1 MRLGVK
7 EHGQALIETAITL
20 PVIFTLLLGYL
31 AVLIRIESQVELDTA
46 TSLAAAACASAP
58 AGSTTCHDWAQA
70 TFQGTLQQYPYITGP
85 GGAGQPVLSGCQ
97 TEQTRLQCTARA
109 ELDYSKTPMAYV
121 IFFPVPIDSS
131 ASAFG
136 SPYRSQ

>member
-1 MRLGVK
+1 MRLGGK

-31 AVLIRIESQVELDTA
+31 AVLIRIEAQVEIDTA

-58 AGSTTCHDWAQA
+58 AGSTTCGDWAQA
-70 TFQGTLQQYPYITGP
+70 TFQGTLQQYSYIKAPT
-85 GGAGQPVLSGCQ
+85 LSNCPI
-97 TEQTRLQCTARA
+97 EQAQIQCNAQAT
-109 ELDYSKTPMAYV
+109 LDYTKTPMAYV
-121 IFFPVPIDSS
+121 IPFPITINSS
-131 ASAFG
+131 ATSFG